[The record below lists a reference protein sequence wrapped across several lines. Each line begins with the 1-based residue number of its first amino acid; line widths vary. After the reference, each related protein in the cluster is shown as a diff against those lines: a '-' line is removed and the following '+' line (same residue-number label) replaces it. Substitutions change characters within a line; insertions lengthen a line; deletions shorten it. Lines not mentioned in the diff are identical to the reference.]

1 MPVKRSDYPMQ
12 PEAVALA
19 KSLERACHLNGYRHQ
34 DDVFEDW
41 VTLCELALARLSDHL
56 ASTVRTGQV
65 AEDPPA
71 VRAVFDRV
79 LDSYKDDR
87 VQAYTIFS
95 EAFAE
100 LMLATS
106 DGAADSPL
114 AASDLL
120 GDLYMAWGRPNT
132 AAGQFFTP
140 LSVCRLM
147 ASVSTG
153 SLAGTVLD
161 RLHAAIAAV
170 PGAESGTHGF
180 EDWLALSPDEQ
191 AHTPL
196 SRFAL
201 RSLAPAL
208 EPVRVLD
215 PCCGAGTLLLAAAEQ
230 APAWMSWLGL
240 IEYHGVDV
248 DLLCVRMTRVNL
260 MLHAIHP
267 WHVIW
272 GDSLGLQTYA
282 DPSREALGL
291 PTPKVALPP
300 TVPTV
305 PAVSS
310 NDSVLSEPMMAA
322 FPVAEAAPVFGQLQ
336 LF

>member
-1 MPVKRSDYPMQ
+1 MTVKRSDYPAQ
-12 PEAVALA
+12 PGALALA

-41 VTLCELALARLSDHL
+41 VTLCELALARLSAHL
-56 ASTVRTGQV
+56 ASTVRTGQI
-65 AEDPPA
+65 AKDPPA

-79 LDSYKDDR
+79 LHAYKDDR
-87 VQAYTIFS
+87 VRAYTIFS

-106 DGAADSPL
+106 DGPADSPL
-114 AASDLL
+114 SASDLL

-140 LSVCRLM
+140 LPVCRLM

-153 SLAGTVLD
+153 SLAETVLQ
-161 RLHAAIAAV
+161 RLRAAIA
-170 PGAESGTHGF
+170 ETETRGF

-191 AHTPL
+191 ARTPL

-201 RSLAPAL
+201 RSLAPAI

-230 APAWMSWLGL
+230 APAWMSWHGL

-248 DLLCVRMTRVNL
+248 DLMCVRMTRVNL
-260 MLHAIHP
+260 MLHAIRP
-267 WHVIW
+267 WHVIC
-272 GDSLGLQTYA
+272 GDSLGLQTYT

-291 PTPKVALPP
+291 PTPKLTLPP
-300 TVPTV
+300 TMPTASFTS
-305 PAVSS
+305 PIPS
-310 NDSVLSEPMMAA
+310 DPILSEYAS
-322 FPVAEAAPVFGQLQ
+322 AENAPVFGQLQ

>member
-1 MPVKRSDYPMQ
+1 MTVKRSDYPMQ
-12 PEAVALA
+12 PGALALA
-19 KSLERACHLNGYRHQ
+19 KSLERACHLSGYRHQ
-34 DDVFEDW
+34 DDVFENW
-41 VTLCELALARLSDHL
+41 VTLCEMALARLSDHL

-79 LDSYKDDR
+79 LDPYKDDR

-106 DGAADSPL
+106 DGPADSPL

-140 LSVCRLM
+140 LPVCRLM

-153 SLAGTVLD
+153 SLAETVLE
-161 RLHAAIAAV
+161 RLRAAIAEA
-170 PGAESGTHGF
+170 GTHGF
-180 EDWLALSPDEQ
+180 EEWLALAPDEQ
-191 AHTPL
+191 ARTPL

-208 EPVRVLD
+208 APVRVLD

-272 GDSLGLQTYA
+272 GDSLRLQTYT

-291 PTPKVALPP
+291 PTPKLTLPP
-300 TVPTV
+300 MVPT
-305 PAVSS
+305 ASS
-310 NDSVLSEPMMAA
+310 SDPILSEPIPAA
-322 FPVAEAAPVFGQLQ
+322 FPIPEASAVFGQLH

>member
-1 MPVKRSDYPMQ
+1 MTVKRSDYPAQ
-12 PEAVALA
+12 PGALVLA

-41 VTLCELALARLSDHL
+41 VTLCELALARLSEHL
-56 ASTVRTGQV
+56 ASTVRTGRL

-79 LDSYKDDR
+79 LAPYQEER
-87 VQAYTIFS
+87 AQAYTIFS
-95 EAFAE
+95 EAVAE

-106 DGAADSPL
+106 DGAEDAPL
-114 AASDLL
+114 SASDLL

-140 LSVCRLM
+140 LTVCRLM

-153 SLAGTVLD
+153 SLAETVLQ
-161 RLHAAIAAV
+161 RVRTAIA
-170 PGAESGTHGF
+170 ETQTRGF
-180 EDWLALSPDEQ
+180 EDWLALAPDEQ
-191 AHTPL
+191 ARTPL

-201 RSLAPAL
+201 RNLAPAL

-230 APAWMSWLGL
+230 APAWMSWHGL

-267 WHVIW
+267 WHIVW

-291 PTPKVALPP
+291 PTPKLTLPVL
-300 TVPTV
+300 T
-305 PAVSS
+305 PAVTSD
-310 NDSVLSEPMMAA
+310 DSVLSEPIL
-322 FPVAEAAPVFGQLQ
+322 EAALPVSEASSVFGQLQ

>member
-1 MPVKRSDYPMQ
+1 MTVKRSDYPAQ
-12 PEAVALA
+12 PGALALA
-19 KSLERACHLNGYRHQ
+19 KSLERACHLTGYRHQ

-56 ASTVRTGQV
+56 ASTVRTGQI

-79 LDSYKDDR
+79 LGPYKDDR

-95 EAFAE
+95 DAFAD

-140 LSVCRLM
+140 LPVCRLM
-147 ASVSTG
+147 AAVSTG
-153 SLAGTVLD
+153 SLAETVLM
-161 RLHAAIAAV
+161 RVRAAIA
-170 PGAESGTHGF
+170 ETNTHGF
-180 EDWLALSPDEQ
+180 EEWLALAPDEQ

-201 RSLAPAL
+201 RSLAPAI

-272 GDSLGLQTYA
+272 GDSLGLQTYT

-291 PTPKVALPP
+291 PTPKLTLPP
-300 TVPTV
+300 LMH
-305 PAVSS
+305 AVSS
-310 NDSVLSEPMMAA
+310 SDPVMSEPI
-322 FPVAEAAPVFGQLQ
+322 PAELPSPQASPVFGQLQ

>member
-1 MPVKRSDYPMQ
+1 MTVKRSDYPAQ
-12 PEAVALA
+12 PGALALA

-41 VTLCELALARLSDHL
+41 VTLCELALARLNDHL

-79 LDSYKDDR
+79 LDAYKGDR
-87 VQAYTIFS
+87 DQAYTIFS

-106 DGAADSPL
+106 DGPADQPL
-114 AASDLL
+114 SASDLL

-140 LSVCRLM
+140 LPVCRLM

-153 SLAGTVLD
+153 SLAETVLG
-161 RLHAAIAAV
+161 RVRAAIT
-170 PGAESGTHGF
+170 ETKTRGF
-180 EDWLALSPDEQ
+180 EDWLALPPDEQ
-191 AHTPL
+191 ARTPL
-196 SRFAL
+196 SLFAL
-201 RSLAPAL
+201 RRLAPAI
-208 EPVRVLD
+208 EPARVLD

-272 GDSLGLQTYA
+272 GDSLGLQTYT

-291 PTPKVALPP
+291 PTPKLTLPP
-300 TVPTV
+300 RVPTASPHDPI
-305 PAVSS
+305 PAESI
-310 NDSVLSEPMMAA
+310 PAA
-322 FPVAEAAPVFGQLQ
+322 FAVPEASAVFGQLQ

>member
-1 MPVKRSDYPMQ
+1 MTVKRSDYPAQ
-12 PEAVALA
+12 PGALALA

-56 ASTVRTGQV
+56 ASTVRTGQI

-79 LDSYKDDR
+79 LDAYKDDR

-95 EAFAE
+95 EAFAD

-106 DGAADSPL
+106 DGPADSPL
-114 AASDLL
+114 SASDLL

-140 LSVCRLM
+140 LPVCRLM

-153 SLAGTVLD
+153 SLAETVLA
-161 RLHAAIAAV
+161 RVRAAIV
-170 PGAESGTHGF
+170 ETETQGF
-180 EDWLALSPDEQ
+180 EDWLALSPEEQ
-191 AHTPL
+191 ARTPL

-201 RSLAPAL
+201 RSLAPAI

-272 GDSLGLQTYA
+272 GDSLGLQTYT

-291 PTPKVALPP
+291 PTPKLTLPP
-300 TVPTV
+300 LM
-305 PAVSS
+305 PAVSPS
-310 NDSVLSEPMMAA
+310 GPIAPDPI
-322 FPVAEAAPVFGQLQ
+322 PVAIPAPEAPAVFGQLQ